1 MVNRRGAPVKV
12 PPRQLPDIGRS
23 RLDLERTQTG
33 RTTTGRVNGSA
44 RSMLMTILGFFVLP
58 LSEPVWASA
67 LTRALAAVSVDPAAA
82 RQALARG
89 ARDGWIQS
97 CRIGRRATWSVTPG
111 GRAALDAGVAY
122 VLRFAARTDIWDGR
136 WLMLIINLPSS
147 DYRVRRRLHWAGF
160 GQLSTGAWLSPQADR
175 EAEVISLLD
184 ELGLGDG
191 ACTLIARSGALGDC
205 QRLVRQAWDLE
216 GLAREYQQFIE
227 DTALRDSKQKDPF
240 ARQVLLL
247 NSWRR
252 LTLRDPG
259 LPHAGLPADWAGHAA
274 ARMFLERFHEQ
285 QPEAEAAWRRILSES
300 EAQGEK
306 KNQVN

>member
-1 MVNRRGAPVKV
+1 MVNPRGAPVKAT
-12 PPRQLPDIGRS
+12 PRKLPDIGRS

-33 RTTTGRVNGSA
+33 KTGPVNGSA
-44 RSMLMTILGFFVLP
+44 RSLLTTILAFFVLP

-67 LTRALAAVSVDPAAA
+67 LTRALGTVSVDPAAA

-111 GRAALDAGVAY
+111 GRAALDAGVSY

-136 WLMLIINLPSS
+136 WLMLIINLSSS
-147 DYRVRRRLHWAGF
+147 DYRVRNRLQWAGF
-160 GQLSTGAWLSPQADR
+160 GQLSAGTWLSPHADR

-205 QRLVRQAWDLE
+205 QRLVRQAWDLHS
-216 GLAREYQQFIE
+216 LAREYQQFIN
-227 DTALRDSKQKDPF
+227 DTELRDSKQIDPF
-240 ARQVLLL
+240 ARQVLLV

-274 ARMFLERFHEQ
+274 ARLFLERFHEQ
-285 QPEAEAAWRRILSES
+285 QPEAGAAWRRILSES

>member
-1 MVNRRGAPVKV
+1 MVNPRGAPVKV
-12 PPRQLPDIGRS
+12 TPRQLPDIGRS

-33 RTTTGRVNGSA
+33 KTGPVNGSA
-44 RSMLMTILGFFVLP
+44 RSLLTTILGFFVLP

-67 LTRALAAVSVDPAAA
+67 LTRALGTVSVDPAAA

-111 GRAALDAGVAY
+111 GRAALDAGVSY
-122 VLRFAARTDIWDGR
+122 VLRFAARSDIWDGR
-136 WLMLIINLPSS
+136 WLMLIVNLPSS
-147 DYRVRRRLHWAGF
+147 DYRVRRRLQWAGF
-160 GQLSTGAWLSPQADR
+160 GQLSAGTWLSPQADR

-205 QRLVRQAWDLE
+205 QRLVRQAWDLQS
-216 GLAREYQQFIE
+216 LAREYQQFIK
-227 DTALRDSKQKDPF
+227 DTALRDSKQNDPF
-240 ARQVLLL
+240 ARQVLLV

-285 QPEAEAAWRRILSES
+285 QPEAGAEWRRILSES

>member
-1 MVNRRGAPVKV
+1 MVNRRGAPVEAT
-12 PPRQLPDIGRS
+12 PRQLPDIGRS
-23 RLDLERTQTG
+23 RLDLERAQTG
-33 RTTTGRVNGSA
+33 RTTTGPVNGSA
-44 RSMLMTILGFFVLP
+44 RSLLTTILGFFVLP
-58 LSEPVWASA
+58 LSEPVWGSA

-89 ARDGWIQS
+89 ARDGWIES
-97 CRIGRRATWSVTPG
+97 RRIGRRATWSVTPG
-111 GRAALDAGVAY
+111 GRAALDAGVSY
-122 VLRFAARTDIWDGR
+122 VLRFAARTDAWDGR
-136 WLMLIINLPSS
+136 WLMLIVNLPSS
-147 DYRVRRRLHWAGF
+147 DYRVRRRLQWAGF
-160 GQLSTGAWLSPQADR
+160 GQLSAGTWLSPRADR
-175 EAEVISLLD
+175 EAEVVSLLD

-191 ACTLIARSGALGDC
+191 ACTLIARSGALGDS
-205 QRLVRQAWDLE
+205 QRLVRQAWDLHS
-216 GLAREYQQFIE
+216 LAKEYQQFIE
-227 DTALRDSKQKDPF
+227 DTALRDSKQNDPF

-306 KNQVN
+306 KNQLN